1 MIDPAGLAIH
11 RLRLERGITQEALG
25 FKSGV
30 KIATLSR
37 IERGETE
44 PKIGA
49 LRKIAAALDVT
60 LAEVACAGEG
70 EQTPAL
76 PPENE

>member
-1 MIDPAGLAIH
+1 MIDPAGTAIH
-11 RLRLERGITQEALG
+11 HLRLERGITQEALG

-49 LRKIAAALDVT
+49 LRKIAAALDMS
-60 LAEVACAGEG
+60 LAELVAVPEGGGE
-70 EQTPAL
+70 
-76 PPENE
+76 